1 MRAALGARW
10 TGQARSASGE
20 DAAGVGIGIANS
32 SPDANAGNQEAQT
45 ERGDDAG
52 ENESG
57 ANEEAEGA
65 DSEEAVIGSDGE
77 KAAAAALAYTDAQYA
92 PGGTVTEM
100 EFGDDGAAYGVEVM
114 LTDGRQVEVHLD
126 ADFAVTG
133 DEGDDD

>member
-1 MRAALGARW
+1 MHKMRWMLAATLGLALV
-10 TGQARSASGE
+10 
-20 DAAGVGIGIANS
+20 AAGVGIGIANS

-65 DSEEAVIGSDGE
+65 DSEEAVTGADGE
-77 KAAAAALAYTDAQYA
+77 KAAAAALAYTDVQYA